1 MVEHL
6 ARVKE
11 NLTCMA
17 ENPIDMAELIRPVST
32 VRKKMAAVRF
42 TTIPCEPNRVI
53 STHRKPYFGEIHRCT
68 NKIVHA
74 RFEVRFSDLF
84 CVFL

>member
-6 ARVKE
+6 ARVIE

-42 TTIPCEPNRVI
+42 TTI
-53 STHRKPYFGEIHRCT
+53 H
-68 NKIVHA
+68 
-74 RFEVRFSDLF
+74 
-84 CVFL
+84 